1 MLKQNSLDFFREAA
15 PYIHQHRGKTVV
27 LALGG
32 HIIQHSCFVQV
43 LKDIA
48 ILSTL
53 GVKIVLVHGA
63 RPQVAERLEQQ
74 KHTVLIENDLRV
86 TDAYTLEVAKEVIG
100 SIRISIENQLT
111 HVFNSPPII
120 HQGIGI
126 LSGNFI
132 TAQPIGILEGIDY
145 KLTGKVRKLN
155 TELLRILLD
164 QQSIVLLSPLG
175 FSPTGETFNLHYED
189 VASFAAKSLQADKL
203 VFLHDEIRDLPPQ
216 AELHQLT
223 QLREY
228 FPKHERLYQHI
239 AESLEQGVQRVH
251 LVDARIEGGLLTEL
265 YTRDGIGT
273 LFSASHYDDLHAADI
288 EHVNGILALIKPLED
303 KGVLIKRSREQ
314 LELEITNFVVS
325 ERDKKV
331 IACAA
336 CYPLADTTIGELACL
351 VVDSEYRGQH
361 QGDALL
367 DFITQH
373 ALNQGL
379 TTLLVLTTQT
389 TDWFRE
395 RGFKEGSVDDLPD
408 AKKALYNFQRRSKIL
423 LKEIKKT

>member
-1 MLKQNSLDFFREAA
+1 MPKQNSLDFFREAA

-32 HIIQHSCFVQV
+32 DIIQHSCFVQV

-63 RPQVAERLEQQ
+63 RPQVAAKLEQQ
-74 KHTVLIENDLRV
+74 QYSVLIKNDLRV
-86 TDAYTLEVAKEVIG
+86 TDAHTLEVAQEVIG
-100 SIRISIENQLT
+100 RIRIDIENQLT

-132 TAQPIGILEGIDY
+132 TAQPIGVLEGVDY
-145 KLTGKVRKLN
+145 KFTGRVRKLN
-155 TELLRILLD
+155 TALLQDLLA
-164 QQSIVLLSPLG
+164 QQTIVLLSPLG

-203 VFLHDEIRDLPPQ
+203 VFLHEERFDFPPQ
-216 AELHQLT
+216 ADLQQLK
-223 QLREY
+223 QLREQ
-228 FPKHERLYQHI
+228 FSRHQHLYQQI
-239 AESLEQGVQRVH
+239 TESLAEGVQRVH
-251 LVDARIEGGLLTEL
+251 LVDARIEGSLLTEL
-265 YTRDGIGT
+265 YTRDGVGT
-273 LFSASHYDDLHAADI
+273 LFSAGHYEDLHSASI
-288 EHVNGILALIKPLED
+288 EHVNGILALIKPLEE

-314 LELEITNFVVS
+314 LELEITNFIVI

-336 CYPLADTTIGELACL
+336 CYPIVDTTIGELACL
-351 VVDSEYRGQH
+351 VVDRDYRGQD
-361 QGDALL
+361 QGSTLLEAIAQRALE
-367 DFITQH
+367 
-373 ALNQGL
+373 QGL
-379 TTLLVLTTQT
+379 SQLLVLTTQT

-408 AKKALYNFQRRSKIL
+408 AKKAFYNFQRRSKIL
-423 LKEIKKT
+423 LKDLL

>member
-1 MLKQNSLDFFREAA
+1 MPKQNSLDFFREAA
-15 PYIHQHRGKTVV
+15 PYIHQHRSKTVV

-32 HIIQHSCFVQV
+32 NIIQHDCFVQV

-63 RPQVAERLEQQ
+63 RPQVAAKLEQQ
-74 KHTVLIENDLRV
+74 QHTVLIENDLRV

-100 SIRISIENQLT
+100 SIRIGIENQLT

-132 TAQPIGILEGIDY
+132 TAQPMGVLEGVDY
-145 KLTGKVRKLN
+145 KFTGKVRKLN
-155 TELLRILLD
+155 TALLQTLLE

-203 VFLHDEIRDLPPQ
+203 IFLQEEMLDCPRQ
-216 AELHQLT
+216 AELYQLK
-223 QLREY
+223 QLREQ
-228 FPKHERLYQHI
+228 FPQHQRLYQHI

-251 LVDARIEGGLLTEL
+251 LVDARIEGSLLTEL
-265 YTRDGIGT
+265 YTRDGVGI
-273 LFSASHYDDLHAADI
+273 LFSASHYDDLHAASI

-314 LELEITNFVVS
+314 LELELSNFVVS

-336 CYPLADTTIGELACL
+336 CYPIADTTIGELACL
-351 VVDSEYRGQH
+351 VVDGEYRGQY

-367 DFITQH
+367 DYISQR
-373 ALNQGL
+373 ALQQGL
-379 TTLLVLTTQT
+379 TMLLVLTTQT

-395 RGFKEGSVDDLPD
+395 RGFKEGSVDDLPS
-408 AKKALYNFQRRSKIL
+408 AKKVLYNFQRRSKIL
-423 LKEIKKT
+423 LKDLE